1 MSTLHSSWLWERLL
15 YIVIM
20 VLAIATLVYT
30 GDAQPGN
37 GDSLGPAAFPR
48 YASGLLLCLMAVKIL
63 QARVGARRSTG
74 QAKEPAQPAGRL
86 KVFGMLMLIVGFIA
100 LVSTQWLPFWIPV
113 ALFLIA
119 SIRFLNP
126 EGGWRGLAR
135 VTVFAV
141 VFGLALSYIV
151 RTLFYF
157 SL

>member
-1 MSTLHSSWLWERLL
+1 SKWPRNTKSSKRWQSTPSSSSDLLPPQHIIRRHGMSTLHSSWLWERLL

-74 QAKEPAQPAGRL
+74 QAKEP
-86 KVFGMLMLIVGFIA
+86 
-100 LVSTQWLPFWIPV
+100 
-113 ALFLIA
+113 
-119 SIRFLNP
+119 
-126 EGGWRGLAR
+126 
-135 VTVFAV
+135 
-141 VFGLALSYIV
+141 
-151 RTLFYF
+151 
-157 SL
+157 